1 MSIPE
6 QILFLLFLIFFCAG
20 TYSFASFAIIEYIS
34 VKNEFLKFKI
44 NSIIIAPAI
53 LAFLSYVINTDTS
66 INSIAIL
73 LFALLLTS
81 FFLLK
86 KLMGI
91 EHEANIIDSWKYS
104 QNWRLLQMYVNAYIY
119 IILGWG
125 TLAILNYFF
134 GPKF

>member
-6 QILFLLFLIFFCAG
+6 QILFLLLLIFFCAG
-20 TYSFASFAIIEYIS
+20 TYSFASFAIIKYIS

-44 NSIIIAPAI
+44 NSLIIAPAI
-53 LAFLSYVINTDTS
+53 LAFLSDVINTDNS
-66 INSIAIL
+66 IYSIAIL
-73 LFALLLTS
+73 LLALLLTS

-91 EHEANIIDSWKYS
+91 EHEANLIESWKYS
-104 QNWRLLQMYVNAYIY
+104 QNWRLLQMYVNVYIN

-125 TLAILNYFF
+125 ILYFLNYFF
-134 GPKF
+134 GPEL